1 MKEQLMSTRGEDLA
15 TRFTE
20 LSDTVVAEIDHLD
33 SSDLAKVSEPEQWTV
48 AALAC
53 HIANVYGGQADWTGL
68 IVSDQPLPEITM
80 ADIDAMNAAEAARNA
95 RASKDEVLT
104 RLRTNGDR
112 MRSVLIGLSDAD
124 TERPVSFSLL
134 NWQQVSLGDLI
145 GMGLIEHI
153 QEHLAS
159 IRATVEG

>member
-1 MKEQLMSTRGEDLA
+1 MSTHGEDLA
-15 TRFTE
+15 KRFAA
-20 LSDTVVAEIDHLD
+20 LSDTVIAEIDRLD
-33 SSDLAKVSEPEQWTV
+33 SADLAKTSTPEQWTV

-80 ADIDAMNAAEAARNA
+80 TDIDAMNAAESARNA
-95 RASKDEVLT
+95 RASKDEILT

-112 MRSVLIGLSDAD
+112 IHSVLRGLSDTD

-134 NWQQVSLGDLI
+134 NWQQISLGNLI
-145 GMGLIEHI
+145 EMGLLAHV

-159 IRATVEG
+159 IRATVG